1 MVSLAGIGCHAL
13 YGEWRIR
20 EWNFYKLS
28 LTWQYKDIKASL
40 VQMELEAGTQ
50 DDEALQVH
58 HTSSCPLTC
67 RARGFVYAG
76 QKPQWLDL
84 DGVSWW
90 MLVGRWSRGFNDCDQ
105 GCRFVILAALGAQSP
120 LYARQRRQAFL
131 SYRSLF
137 HLTYV
142 GVKSVFATIF
152 VIF

>member
-1 MVSLAGIGCHAL
+1 M
-13 YGEWRIR
+13 YGEWRR

-50 DDEALQVH
+50 DDEALQVQ

-67 RARGFVYAG
+67 RAGGLVYAG

-90 MLVGRWSRGFNDCDQ
+90 MLWAVGREGSTTVTKVADSLFWQRSEPRVLCMLGS
-105 GCRFVILAALGAQSP
+105 GGRPSSHTAHYSILRTWWRS
-120 LYARQRRQAFL
+120 
-131 SYRSLF
+131 RSLQQYSSF
-137 HLTYV
+137 
-142 GVKSVFATIF
+142 FRN
-152 VIF
+152 

>member
-1 MVSLAGIGCHAL
+1 M
-13 YGEWRIR
+13 
-20 EWNFYKLS
+20 S

-50 DDEALQVH
+50 DDEALQVQ

-67 RARGFVYAG
+67 RAGGFVYAG

-142 GVKSVFATIF
+142 RVVLITPSCWFKLVPVVFVFLLVYHLRKHLSFLKSE
-152 VIF
+152 